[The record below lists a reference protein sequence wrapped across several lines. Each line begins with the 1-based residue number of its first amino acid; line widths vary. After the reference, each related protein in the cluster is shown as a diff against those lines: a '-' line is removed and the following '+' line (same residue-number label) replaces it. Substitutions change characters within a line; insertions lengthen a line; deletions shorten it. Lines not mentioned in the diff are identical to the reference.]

1 MVRQGKG
8 DPFKA
13 ERDRHPTSQGVGN
26 CNKITVLKKPKAKEA
41 MALLEKIAT
50 VRLLRVCLGRA
61 QVVDGCRDKLV
72 HPSERTSLKYS
83 SKPL

>member
-13 ERDRHPTSQGVGN
+13 AREAHPTSEGVGL
-26 CNKITVLKKPKAKEA
+26 CVKITVLKKPKAREA

-50 VRLLRVCLGRA
+50 VRF
-61 QVVDGCRDKLV
+61 
-72 HPSERTSLKYS
+72 S
-83 SKPL
+83 